1 MKWLDRIL
9 VRILIRKRSHYFT
22 VLKVNGRDISI
33 SIQDYI
39 SDHELFAEMERIIH
53 EAP

>member
-1 MKWLDRIL
+1 MKWLVRLL
-9 VRILIRKRSHYFT
+9 VRFLIRKRTHYFT
-22 VLKVNGRDISI
+22 VVKVNGRDVSL

-39 SDHELFAEMERIIH
+39 SDHEMFAEMEKIIH